1 MSCTKKGEFNPW
13 EQLRDFSYTACS
25 WVTSTGMS
33 RIVTSLSCFMHSPL
47 TFHLHYPWLHGW
59 IFLTPSLMWKNSCNT
74 HLLSLP
80 RFLFGMIGEYSF
92 CVLLKNHFHVSI
104 YGCIG
109 SLQFGAVMNNTN
121 TNTITVYITIDVM
134 LVMFDFFKVTTAW
147 FIWYFFFS
155 TKYLPT
161 LVNYLLC

>member
-1 MSCTKKGEFNPW
+1 MSSTHGG
-13 EQLRDFSYTACS
+13 QLCDFSYMTCS
-25 WVTSTGMS
+25 WVASTEMS
-33 RIVTSLSCFMHSPL
+33 RIVTSLSCFMHSPP
-47 TFHLHYPWLHGW
+47 TFHLHYSWLHGW
-59 IFLTPSLMWKNSCNT
+59 IFLSRNLMWKDSCNI
-74 HLLSLP
+74 HLLSLM
-80 RFLFGMIGEYSF
+80 RFLFGIIVEYSF

-109 SLQFGAVMNNTN
+109 SLQFEAVMNNTN
-121 TNTITVYITIDVM
+121 TNTITVYITIDAM

-161 LVNYLLC
+161 VVNYLLC